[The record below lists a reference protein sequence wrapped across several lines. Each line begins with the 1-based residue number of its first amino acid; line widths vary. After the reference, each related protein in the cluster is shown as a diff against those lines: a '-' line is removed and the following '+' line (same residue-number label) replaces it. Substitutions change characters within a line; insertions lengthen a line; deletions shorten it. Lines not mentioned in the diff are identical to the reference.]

1 MHVKNSN
8 FTHYFDF
15 SGLNT
20 KSITIKPSQFIVDF
34 LFVIKSQP
42 SMFYYHYFAQIHEKI
57 NFLYSFQLF
66 FVKM

>member
-15 SGLNT
+15 LGLNI

-34 LFVIKSQP
+34 LFVMKSQL

-57 NFLYSFQLF
+57 IFLDFYQLI

>member
-15 SGLNT
+15 LEVNI

-34 LFVIKSQP
+34 LFVIKSQLP
-42 SMFYYHYFAQIHEKI
+42 MIYYHYFAQIHEKI
-57 NFLYSFQLF
+57 IFSYSFHLF